1 MAVRPYKI
9 KRPSP
14 LLQLA
19 TGALSAKLEHEK
31 GLRAAEEKKALLEF
45 KKRELDIKEA
55 QNKGILSQQEA
66 ELEYQKAI
74 DAQKLKWEQAEFKA
88 TEAGKAWKAFTDRL
102 AEARKDK
109 REHAQE
115 IELLGIKA
123 QQALELQEAG
133 GEVTKGVESF
143 KKELGATTYQAPSKI
158 ERAMSFVSEML
169 KQKNIASQ
177 ITSRKAATKH
187 EAERIALE
195 KQRIANQ
202 EEQFDKNYQ
211 ANQEEF
217 SWDKAMDMF
226 KFIEDRVQFQC
237 SQQTQFDLAKY
248 KQELSIIVN
257 KPLSYQ
263 GRRAFNEAL
272 YWQHEAL
279 RTNDKRDKKTAN
291 AANETLERILE
302 KEDNITIKLP
312 RLEYEYKPSL
322 FHPFKYEVTPTSE
335 TTYERG
341 TTTPRKIPEPT
352 RTGISPQTFT
362 PFEGKSKTFI
372 DNLSTDNRF
381 TDNEDRI
388 KYIEDNK
395 EELKKKLELTNTD
408 IDLMILWL
416 RSQ

>member
-1 MAVRPYKI
+1 MAVRPYKV

-45 KKRELDIKEA
+45 KKRELDIKEGY
-55 QNKGILSQQEA
+55 NKGLLSRQEA

-74 DAQKLKWEQAEFKA
+74 DAQKLKWEQQKFAREQAAANMK
-88 TEAGKAWKAFTDRL
+88 EIEDRYQEGL
-102 AEARKDK
+102 IDK
-109 REHAQE
+109 REFEQE
-115 IELLGIKA
+115 KTLINLKHK
-123 QQALELQEAG
+123 QALELAEAG
-133 GEVTKGVESF
+133 GDITLDVEKG
-143 KKELGATTYQAPSKI
+143 KKELGH
-158 ERAMSFVSEML
+158 VSYPILDPEEEL
-169 KQKNIASQ
+169 LNREIQKANLLNLQSQ
-177 ITSRKAATKH
+177 IKARDIGITQ

-195 KQRIANQ
+195 RQRIANQ

-395 EELKKKLELTNTD
+395 EALKKKGITDTD

-416 RSQ
+416 RRQ